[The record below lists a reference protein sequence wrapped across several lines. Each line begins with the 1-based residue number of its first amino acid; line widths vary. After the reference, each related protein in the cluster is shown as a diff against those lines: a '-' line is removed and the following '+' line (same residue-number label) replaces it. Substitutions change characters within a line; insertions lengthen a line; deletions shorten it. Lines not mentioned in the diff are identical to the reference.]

1 MIIELELEWQSK
13 CEVKLSEENESTGER
28 VRIGATGSH
37 IVYGDPKGG
46 RFFEK
51 QKLRKRI

>member
-1 MIIELELEWQSK
+1 MIIELAMEWQSK
-13 CEVKLSEENESTGER
+13 CEVKLREENESTGES

-37 IVYGDPKGG
+37 IVHGDHKGG

-51 QKLRKRI
+51 QKLRKKI